1 MSKFCENCGA
11 EIDDNQVV
19 CPNCGNGAE
28 EIKAEEVKTEATQ
41 TTTSTSSTAKSNN
54 VKTYAIIGGIAA
66 AVVVLIAIIISIV
79 SGGWKKPIDNYFKGM
94 EKGNLKTYQKAFP
107 DFYNDKVDLDDDDM
121 DKMHDSLED
130 EYGEKIKITY
140 KITKKENI
148 KKDDLKK
155 VEEYISKVYDED
167 VKVSAGKEVKV
178 KATIKGKDDEDTDT
192 QKMYVYKING
202 KWKLLNGVSPDTA
215 KTYLKNHK

>member
-11 EIDDNQVV
+11 EMDDNQVV

-28 EIKAEEVKTEATQ
+28 AEAVKAEEKVAEATQ
-41 TTTSTSSTAKSNN
+41 TTTSSAAKSDN
-54 VKTYAIIGGIAA
+54 VKKYAIIGGIAA
-66 AVVVLIAIIISIV
+66 AVVILIAIIASIL
-79 SGGWKKPIDNYFKGM
+79 SGGWKKPINNYFKGM
-94 EKGNLKTYQKAFP
+94 EKGNLKTYTKAFP

-121 DKMHDSLED
+121 DKLHDSLED
-130 EYGEKIKITY
+130 SYGKNIKIKY
-140 KITKKENI
+140 EVTKKENI

-155 VEEYISKVYDED
+155 VQEYIEKVYDED
-167 VKVSAGKEVKV
+167 VKVTAGKEVKV
-178 KATIKGKDDEDTDT
+178 KATIKGKDDSDTDT

-215 KTYLKNHK
+215 KSYLKNK